1 MKHGDVRCVPNEG
14 MPQYRNPFEKG
25 RLIISF
31 TVRFPPSNWLGAA
44 PATKKVARLE
54 KLLPPRQ
61 VEGAMV
67 PDGAEEC
74 RMFEVDPEALGGGGR
89 RGGGAR
95 GEAYDSDEDEE
106 GMHGAQRVQCA
117 QH

>member
-1 MKHGDVRCVPNEG
+1 MRCVPNEG

-25 RLIISF
+25 RLIIAF
-31 TVRFPPSNWLGAA
+31 DVRFPPSDWLGTTT
-44 PATKKVARLE
+44 PASTQKKVARLE

-61 VEGAMV
+61 AEGAMV

-74 RMFEVDPEALGGGGR
+74 RMFEVDAEALGGGAR
-89 RGGGAR
+89 RGGAR
-95 GEAYDSDEDEE
+95 SGEAYESDEDEG
-106 GMHGAQRVQCA
+106 GMHGGQRVQCA